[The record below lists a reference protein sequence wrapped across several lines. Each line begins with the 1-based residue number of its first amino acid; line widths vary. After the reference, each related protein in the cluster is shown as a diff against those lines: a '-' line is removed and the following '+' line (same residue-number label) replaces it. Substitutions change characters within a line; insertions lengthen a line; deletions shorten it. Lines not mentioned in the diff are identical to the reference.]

1 MAKLTILIFFIFGLA
16 IFLFVKYALIG
27 LRSAYDHVEK
37 NVDVKSANCNAHRP
51 LTYSAGVNSSSKIEM
66 NYSEQILDLI
76 DTFSQFL
83 NIQAVRASYSYNNI
97 TNFEMKFKDDYSLG
111 YIFGYLETL
120 IKISNISYNNSIE
133 IFSGVFK
140 RIYGEGE
147 GGILF
152 EKATILNYTQNF
164 NFNQGKESGDN
175 DAIIS
180 INGNFNLP
188 NWFFYLQNKDLT

>member
-1 MAKLTILIFFIFGLA
+1 MAKSTIFIFFIVGLA

-51 LTYSAGVNSSSKIEM
+51 LTYSGGVNSTSKIEM

-76 DTFSQFL
+76 NTFSQFL

-111 YIFGYLETL
+111 YVFGYLETL
-120 IKISNISYNNSIE
+120 IKLSDISYNNSFE
-133 IFSGVFK
+133 IFLGVFK
-140 RIYGEGE
+140 RMYGEE
-147 GGILF
+147 GAIFF

-164 NFNQGKESGDN
+164 NFKQGKESGDN
-175 DAIIS
+175 DAIMSIS
-180 INGNFNLP
+180 DNFNLP
-188 NWFFYLQNKDLT
+188 NWFFYLQNKD